1 VLFARR
7 PHLTSACFF
16 VLGIGTLLPWSSSVV
31 TLPWLAAAARNP
43 PVPPP
48 ELSDALLGAITL
60 AFSLTNTLTVFTVAR
75 AGLAARLPP
84 AAQVPAPLL
93 ACALTA
99 ALAALAAHADAGG
112 SPLSGRTVVSF
123 ALPAAVVQGLLT
135 ALLNCGG
142 AAMAAPMPPRIMR
155 AYTSGQ
161 ALAGLAASTG
171 AFLAA
176 AAVAPGQSK
185 HPDENDAEALA
196 AMARHASWAFA
207 ATSVLLTLCLG
218 AYITLR
224 RMAAK
229 PQQPSHQ
236 DADGFASAATE
247 PLLGDAAQADEA
259 GALDE
264 PASADAEAAEGD
276 AAPLVPHNGSEDDAK
291 ELRLYKLVRAS
302 APLLLSCAPC
312 SPLRIIDAQ
321 CVFLTYIVS
330 LCVYPDITAWL
341 RPAAQRGGGGGDA
354 LLPFGV
360 RLRGDLLV
368 PFSFV
373 VFNAVRL
380 AKQQLVL
387 AWRLCPSMFLTSDI

>member
-1 VLFARR
+1 MLFARR
-7 PHLTSACFF
+7 PLLTSACFF

-84 AAQVPAPLL
+84 VAQVPAPLL

-123 ALPAAVVQGLLT
+123 ALPAAVVQGALT

-196 AMARHASWAFA
+196 AMARHASWAFG

-247 PLLGDAAQADEA
+247 PLLGNAAQADEA

-302 APLLLSCAPC
+302 APLLLRYAPVNPRANKSATRSACFSLTSCHSASIRTSPPGC
-312 SPLRIIDAQ
+312 ARLRNAAAAAATRCCPSACACAATCWCPSPLSSSTR
-321 CVFLTYIVS
+321 YGS
-330 LCVYPDITAWL
+330 
-341 RPAAQRGGGGGDA
+341 RSSSSRMHGGVARD
-354 LLPFGV
+354 
-360 RLRGDLLV
+360 
-368 PFSFV
+368 S
-373 VFNAVRL
+373 
-380 AKQQLVL
+380 
-387 AWRLCPSMFLTSDI
+387 S

>member
-16 VLGIGTLLPWSSSVV
+16 ILGVGTLLPWSSSVV

-43 PVPPP
+43 PVPPT
-48 ELSDALLGAITL
+48 ELADSLLGAITL
-60 AFSLTNTLTVFTVAR
+60 AFSLTNTLTVFTVAK

-93 ACALTA
+93 ACVLTA

-112 SPLSGRTVVSF
+112 SPLGGRTVVSF
-123 ALPAAVVQGLLT
+123 ALPAAVVQGALT

-207 ATSVLLTLCLG
+207 ATSVLLTMCLG

-224 RMAAK
+224 RMATVK
-229 PQQPSHQ
+229 PQTQQPAHS
-236 DADGFASAATE
+236 ADGFAAAATE

-259 GALDE
+259 GAADE
-264 PASADAEAAEGD
+264 PVLADAEAAEGD
-276 AAPLVPHNGSEDDAK
+276 AAPLVVPHSSDDAK
-291 ELRLYKLVRAS
+291 ELRLYKLVRTS
-302 APLLLSCAPC
+302 LRFLLHCCPC
-312 SPLRIIDAQ
+312 SPPRKSATRAVRVSHLHRVTLRLSGHHRLAAPG
-321 CVFLTYIVS
+321 CATRRRRRRRAAALRRA
-330 LCVYPDITAWL
+330 PAR
-341 RPAAQRGGGGGDA
+341 RPAGALLLCRLQRGTAREAAA
-354 LLPFGV
+354 LACMEALPV
-360 RLRGDLLV
+360 ILLD
-368 PFSFV
+368 
-373 VFNAVRL
+373 
-380 AKQQLVL
+380 
-387 AWRLCPSMFLTSDI
+387 T